1 MSTTESVLGHHLEMF
16 GATDLDGI
24 MEDYADDA
32 VFISQDGVLRGT
44 DEIREMYAE
53 LLPEFDDES
62 VEFELDEQIVEDDY
76 AYITWHAK
84 TPDNVY
90 EFASDTFVVRD
101 GEIVAQTLAAEATPR

>member
-1 MSTTESVLGHHLEMF
+1 MSSTENVLGHHLEMF
-16 GATDLDGI
+16 GENDLDGI

-32 VFISQDGVLRGT
+32 ILILQDGVLRGT
-44 DEIREMYAE
+44 DEIREMYSE

-62 VEFELDEQIVEDDY
+62 VEFELHEQIVEDEY

-84 TPDNVY
+84 TPENVY

-101 GEIVAQTLAAEATPR
+101 GKIAAQTLAADTTPR